1 MDFDPK
7 ATSELTNRQHLLRLQ
22 PPSLLSMEA
31 NEICKKH
38 LQRTLYCCCYHSL
51 IVPLGSART
60 NFEEIDLLAYGY
72 VTVAVTTSSIAIV
85 FNIYWEIFKEWVLM
99 NRKYKNYKKHEMMS
113 MKMMMMMVDEGGE
126 EEMMETGRTVGY
138 LGHR

>member
-1 MDFDPK
+1 MNGQMNWSISTILPV
-7 ATSELTNRQHLLRLQ
+7 A
-22 PPSLLSMEA
+22 
-31 NEICKKH
+31 
-38 LQRTLYCCCYHSL
+38 
-51 IVPLGSART
+51 ART

-85 FNIYWEIFKEWVLM
+85 FNIYWEIFKDWVLM

-113 MKMMMMMVDEGGE
+113 MKMMMVMVDEGGE